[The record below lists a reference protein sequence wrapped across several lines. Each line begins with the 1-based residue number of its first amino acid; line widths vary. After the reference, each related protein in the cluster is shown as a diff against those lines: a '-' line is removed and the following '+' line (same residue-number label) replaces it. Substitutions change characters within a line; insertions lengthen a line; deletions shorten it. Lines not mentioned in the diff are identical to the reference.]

1 MIPIKVMIFEYV
13 LNDYCIFDR
22 PNCMVGVLDE
32 IDNAAD
38 NTFYI
43 LYDLYNTKSW
53 VLNIVVIYIQMVIFR
68 LARVCVRYVIFKN
81 IAGAEVKLKGSWLI

>member
-38 NTFYI
+38 NTFTSRTTYI
-43 LYDLYNTKSW
+43 T
-53 VLNIVVIYIQMVIFR
+53 R
-68 LARVCVRYVIFKN
+68 E
-81 IAGAEVKLKGSWLI
+81 AGY